1 MLDFNWDGGGGI
13 TIYWPSGN
21 TGPVYPPGSTVPVY
35 QQQTQ
40 ISNGMLLL
48 IGLGLY
54 LLLRK

>member
-1 MLDFNWDGGGGI
+1 MLDFNWDGGGI

-21 TGPVYPPGSTVPVY
+21 AGTVYPPGSTVPVY

-48 IGLGLY
+48 IGFGLY